1 MKRLL
6 GMTTLVTCGVL
17 LAGILVT
24 AADNQKKGKKSSG
37 GAMTVSG
44 CLQKGTEANTY
55 MLTNVSGGGSY
66 ELVGAPASMNLAPH
80 VGHRIEVT
88 GSVAKASKAAKMEGA
103 KGAEKKEE
111 KGERHLQVR
120 SFKMMSPTCP

>member
-17 LAGILVT
+17 VAGALT
-24 AADNQKKGKKSSG
+24 GAAADQKKGKKDG

-55 MLTNVSGGGSY
+55 VLTNVTGGGSY
-66 ELVGAPASMNLAPH
+66 ELIGAPASVNLAPH

-88 GSVAKASKAAKMEGA
+88 GKNIAKPNKAAKIEGT
-103 KGAEKKEE
+103 KGADKKEE
-111 KGERHLQVR
+111 RGERHLEVQ
-120 SFKMMSPTCP
+120 SFKMVSPACP

>member
-17 LAGILVT
+17 LAGILAT
-24 AADNQKKGKKSSG
+24 AADHQKKGKKSN

-55 MLTNVSGGGSY
+55 MLTNVSSGGSY
-66 ELVGAPASMNLAPH
+66 ELIGAPASMNLAPH

-88 GSVAKASKAAKMEGA
+88 GTVAKASKAAKMEGA